1 MLPRKIGAKKRKMRM
16 SGKKS
21 KSLNDLFVCQMKN
34 QDKFLRSGIYD
45 RFKDETTMT
54 VPVDDVGLA
63 SYHVQQLMSEIG
75 EVLEADKR
83 WKSHR
88 NDKNDKDGKLE
99 ELADCFIVLMNM
111 VMFSGF
117 DGNDLEEAIEK
128 KLKKVSDRFEDA

>member
-1 MLPRKIGAKKRKMRM
+1 MN
-16 SGKKS
+16 GKKS

-45 RFKDETTMT
+45 RFKDETTMA

>member
-1 MLPRKIGAKKRKMRM
+1 MN
-16 SGKKS
+16 GKKS
-21 KSLNDLFVCQMKN
+21 KTLNDLFTCQMRN

-45 RFKDETTMT
+45 RFKDETTIT

-128 KLKKVSDRFEDA
+128 KLKKVSDRFEGA

>member
-1 MLPRKIGAKKRKMRM
+1 
-16 SGKKS
+16 
-21 KSLNDLFVCQMKN
+21 
-34 QDKFLRSGIYD
+34 
-45 RFKDETTMT
+45 MT

>member
-1 MLPRKIGAKKRKMRM
+1 MN
-16 SGKKS
+16 GKKS
-21 KSLNDLFVCQMKN
+21 KSLNDLFTCQMRN